1 MTHNSKKILGFWTLI
16 SLVVGNIIG
25 SGVFLLPSSLAKYG
39 SISVFGWILT
49 SCGAICVAM
58 VFANLSSIYPKTGGP
73 YVYCHEAFG
82 DFFGFQIAYNYWIS
96 LWVANAALVVALVGY
111 LGFFWPTLA
120 HNHGIAFLISTAI
133 LWFVTLINIIGLRE
147 MGFVQI
153 LTTILKII
161 PLIVIVTIGFFY
173 IHPHY
178 LTTTFNI
185 SHHSNF
191 SALNATVTLTL
202 WAFLGLES
210 ATVPADNVKN
220 PVKNIP
226 RATILG
232 TSIAAIIYIGGT
244 IVIMGIVPMHTLA
257 LSNSPF
263 ADAAYM
269 IFGNWGGSLVALT
282 AIIASFGALNGLI
295 LLQGQIPL
303 AAARDKLFPEKFA
316 STSKNDIPIFG
327 LIVSSIL
334 INILLAMSFNQN
346 LVSQF
351 TLIILLA
358 TLANIIPYFYT
369 CMAEIIILL
378 KQKEKYPQRKLAKH
392 IWIACLAF
400 IFTAWAIIGSGATI
414 IFYGA
419 ILIFSSAPIYVW
431 MKWKQGSQKTV

>member
-1 MTHNSKKILGFWTLI
+1 MQKKILGFWTLI
-16 SLVVGNIIG
+16 SLVIGNIIG

-39 SISVFGWILT
+39 SISIFGWVLT
-49 SCGAICVAM
+49 AIGAICIAM
-58 VFANLSSIYPKTGGP
+58 VFANLSRIYPKTGGP

-82 DFFGFQIAYNYWIS
+82 DFFGFQIAYNYWVS

-111 LGFFWPTLA
+111 LGFFWPALA
-120 HNHGIAFLISTAI
+120 QNHMLAFLISTAI

-147 MGFVQI
+147 AGFVQI
-153 LTTILKII
+153 LTTILKLL
-161 PLIVIVTIGFFY
+161 PLIIIVSIGLFY
-173 IHPHY
+173 VHLHY
-178 LTTTFNI
+178 LTSTFNI
-185 SHHSNF
+185 SHHSNL
-191 SALNATVTLTL
+191 SALSVTVTLTL

-220 PVKNIP
+220 PKKNIP

-232 TSIAAIIYIGGT
+232 TLIAAIIYIVGT

-269 IFGNWGGSLVALT
+269 IFGNWGGILVALT

-295 LLQGQIPL
+295 LLQGQVPL
-303 AAARDKLFPEKFA
+303 AAARDKLFPKQFA
-316 STSKNDIPIFG
+316 ITSKNDIPVFG
-327 LIVSSIL
+327 LVVSSIL
-334 INILLAMSFNQN
+334 INLLLAMSFNQN

-358 TLANIIPYFYT
+358 TLANIIPYFYAS
-369 CMAEIIILL
+369 MAEIVILL
-378 KQKEKYPQRKLAKH
+378 RHKEKYPHEKITKH
-392 IWIACLAF
+392 IVIAILAF
-400 IFTAWAIIGSGATI
+400 IFMSWAIIGSGKTI

-419 ILIFSSAPIYVW
+419 LLIFSSAPIYVW
-431 MKWKQGSQKTV
+431 MKWKQAKLETA